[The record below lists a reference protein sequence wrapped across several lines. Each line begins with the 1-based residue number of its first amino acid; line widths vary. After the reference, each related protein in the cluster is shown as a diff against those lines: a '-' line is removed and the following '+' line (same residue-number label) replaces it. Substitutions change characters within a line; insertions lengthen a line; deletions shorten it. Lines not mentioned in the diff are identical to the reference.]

1 MIKISEAAATQMR
14 ASAQDGGM
22 DGMALRVAATR
33 NEDGSFHSAMGF
45 DEARDDDSRFQSE
58 GIDLLVAPSSL
69 ELLDGMVIDYVE
81 LDGGN
86 REFIFMNPNDPG
98 YVPPTD

>member
-14 ASAQDGGM
+14 VSAQDGGM
-22 DGMALRVAATR
+22 DGMPLRVAATR
-33 NEDGSFHSAMGF
+33 NEDGSFHYAMGF
-45 DEARDDDSRFQSE
+45 DEAHDDDSRFQSE
-58 GIDLLVAPSSL
+58 GIDLVIAPSSL